1 MQQWT
6 SPCSGTATPA
16 APGQPASAPRKCAPR
31 AQRVLE
37 VLEGL
42 NQRVLEVLEGLNAA
56 ALRDEQLGQSCL
68 SHAAAE
74 GCDSDADEEAEG
86 CSPSS
91 VSSDEEEAEQEEG
104 GPRCLWQDLH
114 ELHVDMVQ
122 VNRG

>member
-31 AQRVLE
+31 A
-37 VLEGL
+37 
-42 NQRVLEVLEGLNAA
+42 QRVLEVLEGLNAA